1 MAATEGVQLNTGLNV
16 QAKTEADA
24 VLQRR
29 KYIGMSVLRTEDPMF
44 LTGRGHYTDDIH
56 LAGMV
61 HAAFLRSPHPH
72 ARIKS
77 IDKEAALAIDGVHA
91 VYTQEDFDPILAPF
105 VTTNPRPGVKTVTR
119 PIMDSVARYV
129 GQPVALVLA
138 DSRYLAEDGVDA
150 LQVDWEILEPV
161 MDPERALEPDAPLL
175 RDDLD
180 GTNNF
185 AHIEFQRGDVDELF
199 AKADKVFSKRFHH
212 GRYMAAPLE
221 TRGVIADW
229 DVHSGELTVWTSTQ
243 IPHLIRTYTAG
254 PLGIPESK
262 VRVIA
267 DHVGG
272 GFGMKAHVFDEE
284 ALIPAASKLFGRPV
298 KWIEDRYENL
308 AASLHSKEIV
318 MYLDIAMDADNNF
331 LAFRGRYIGVGGAW
345 PAHPWTSLIDTLPA
359 ASLLPSIYD
368 IQAVR
373 TEIDNPLTNRCPSGA
388 YRGVGWT
395 PGHSARETMIDD
407 IAREIGVD
415 PVQLR
420 LQNCIPDEPF
430 VTVTGMKYDGGS
442 YGASIRKVV
451 EMIDYDNLRK
461 KQEELRKEG
470 RYIGIGFSPYVEPTA
485 WGSEVAKANGF
496 AAEFF
501 DAASVTVEPDG
512 SITVTTGC
520 HNHGQAHYTTLA
532 QVAAD
537 TLGVPFESIRVIE
550 NDSTQAVYGTGT
562 YASRT
567 AVIAGGAIMRAGTEV
582 RDKIIRLAAHAME
595 VSPEDVELADGVAT
609 VKGVP
614 DKKMTMAELGFM
626 SYYGGSNRVP
636 DTEPALTATRSYD
649 PPETYSNGTI
659 VAIIE
664 LDVETGKVDLQHV
677 ACCEDCGT
685 MLNPM
690 VVDGQMIGAIS
701 HGIGGSMYEDLTYDE
716 NGQFLASS
724 LMDYLYPSTT
734 EVPDMDISHIE
745 TPSVVTEGGIK
756 GMGESGN
763 IAAGAACLNA
773 IADALTPFG
782 NVQITKTPIG
792 PSEILDL
799 IREARGG
806 SGNGAGPA
814 GGTAPA
820 GTDTRLGQLSQ
831 DA

>member
-1 MAATEGVQLNTGLNV
+1 MATADQTLNTGLNV
-16 QAKTEADA
+16 QTTAEATD
-24 VLQRR
+24 VLDRR
-29 KYIGMSVLRTEDPMF
+29 KYIGMSVLRTEDPVF

-61 HAAFLRSPHPH
+61 HGAFLRSPHPH
-72 ARIKS
+72 ARILS
-77 IDKEAALAIDGVHA
+77 INKERALAIPGVHA
-91 VYTQEDFDPILAPF
+91 VYTQDDFDPVLGTF
-105 VTTNPRPGVKTVTR
+105 TTTVQRPEVETLTR
-119 PIMDSVARYV
+119 PPMDSRVARYV
-129 GQPVALVLA
+129 GQPIALVLA

-150 LQVDWEILEPV
+150 IEVEWEALDAI
-161 MDPERALEPDAPLL
+161 MDPERALEPDAPIMREEL
-175 RDDLD
+175 

-185 AHIEFQRGDVDELF
+185 AHIEFQRGDVDALF
-199 AKADKVFSKRFHH
+199 ASAARVFSKRFHH
-212 GRYMAAPLE
+212 GRFMAAPLE
-221 TRGVIADW
+221 PRGVIADW
-229 DVHSGELTVWTSTQ
+229 DVPTNELTVWTSTQ
-243 IPHLIRTYTAG
+243 IPHLIRTFTAG

-284 ALIPAASKLFGRPV
+284 ALIPAASKLSGKPV

-308 AASLHSKEIV
+308 AASLHAKEMV
-318 MYLDIAMDADNNF
+318 VYLEIAVDENNKF

-368 IQAVR
+368 IQAVQ
-373 TEIDNPLTNRCPSGA
+373 TSVDNPLTNRCPVGA

-395 PGHSARETMIDD
+395 PGHVARETFIDD
-407 IAREIGVD
+407 IARELNVD
-415 PVQLR
+415 PAELR
-420 LQNCIPDEPF
+420 LQNCIPDQPF
-430 VTVTGMKYDGGS
+430 VSVTGMKYDGGS
-442 YGASIRKVV
+442 YGASIRKTM
-451 EMIDYDNLRK
+451 EMLDYENLRK
-461 KQEELRKEG
+461 KQAELRKEG
-470 RYIGIGFSPYVEPTA
+470 RYLGIGFSPYVEPTA

-501 DAASVTVEPDG
+501 DAANVTIEPDG
-512 SITVTTGC
+512 SVTVTTGC

-567 AVIAGGAIMRAGTEV
+567 AVVAGGAIMRAGKEV
-582 RDKIIRLAAHAME
+582 REKIIRLAAHAME
-595 VSPEDVELADGVAT
+595 VSPEDVELSDGTAS

-614 DKKMTMAELGFM
+614 EKKMTMGELGFM
-626 SYYGGSNRVP
+626 SYYGGSARVP
-636 DTEPALTATRSYD
+636 DTEPMLTATRSYD

-659 VAIIE
+659 VAIVE
-664 LDVETGKVDLQHV
+664 VDAETGKVDLQHI

-701 HGIGGSMYEDLTYDE
+701 HGIGGAMYEDLAYDE
-716 NGQFLASS
+716 NGQFLAAS

-734 EVPDMDISHIE
+734 EVPHMDIAHIE

-763 IAAGAACLNA
+763 IAAGAAVINA
-773 IADALTPFG
+773 VADAVSAFG
-782 NVQITKTPIG
+782 HVEVKKTPLG
-792 PSEILDL
+792 PSDVLDL
-799 IREARGG
+799 IREARTGT
-806 SGNGAGPA
+806 GNGAAPATERPA
-814 GGTAPA
+814 GQETR
-820 GTDTRLGQLSQ
+820 TDQLGKG
-831 DA
+831 A